1 MVNTTMEIKR
11 QIAEEKTQLG
21 ENLNELET
29 RAKDLVD
36 WRARFRKD
44 PKLMLGVAFGG
55 GLLLSRMLGG
65 RGAAAGPNGGPA
77 PATPPAVKSPDL
89 LGENWH
95 RIEEALVGAASAS
108 AIKLLGDLIPGF
120 TDHLKPTNGA
130 THQS

>member
-1 MVNTTMEIKR
+1 MVNTTVEIKR

-29 RAKDLVD
+29 RARDLVD

-65 RGAAAGPNGGPA
+65 RGTAAVADGSPA
-77 PATPPAVKSPDL
+77 PATTPTVKSPDL
-89 LGENWH
+89 LGESWH
-95 RIEEALVGAASAS
+95 RIEEALVGAASAA
-108 AIKLLGDLIPGF
+108 AIDLLGDLIPRF
-120 TDHLKPTNGA
+120 KDHLKPTNGA